1 MKRAFK
7 MKQKTLF
14 IIFNGISLKQIKQIF
29 LEGESPNLSSFQ
41 HICLRRRHYMLSS
54 ETCQDLLSSD
64 NLQTSNKTS
73 LVLLLKIQ

>member
-41 HICLRRRHYMLSS
+41 HICLRRRH
-54 ETCQDLLSSD
+54 
-64 NLQTSNKTS
+64 
-73 LVLLLKIQ
+73 